1 MKLNTLHLTPSPERP
16 STFCPSVSLDHL
28 FYNTDGPISELAS
41 PCTQA
46 PMHPSPFTL
55 YPSSPERTCVAEV
68 DADRKR
74 STSQKLTPHDAKT
87 RIGQKRGAPSP
98 CSPPKLIDGELFQM
112 SIRKRYLQ
120 KTSLILTVKKKV
132 KEKGKSRMHT
142 CTNRFN
148 MCILSGNATT
158 HRMCF
163 FFPYFYL
170 ESKQAN
176 RSDWAFSGR
185 MGILE
190 CGCKR
195 NKMR

>member
-1 MKLNTLHLTPSPERP
+1 MVVEAPKPLLSLCILPRRTRLLSGNGCQELVFHQQCSWPSHPKHFRSSHPEK
-16 STFCPSVSLDHL
+16 
-28 FYNTDGPISELAS
+28 
-41 PCTQA
+41 
-46 PMHPSPFTL
+46 
-55 YPSSPERTCVAEV
+55 TCVAEV

-120 KTSLILTVKKKV
+120 KNFPDPDSQEKV

-158 HRMCF
+158 HRMCV
-163 FFPYFYL
+163 FFP
-170 ESKQAN
+170 
-176 RSDWAFSGR
+176 
-185 MGILE
+185 
-190 CGCKR
+190 
-195 NKMR
+195 